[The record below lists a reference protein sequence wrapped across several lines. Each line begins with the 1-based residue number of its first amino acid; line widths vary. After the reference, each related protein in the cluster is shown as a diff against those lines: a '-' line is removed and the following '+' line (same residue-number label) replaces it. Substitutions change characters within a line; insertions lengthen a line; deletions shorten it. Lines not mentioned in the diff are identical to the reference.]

1 MNGWVQG
8 DTSTV
13 TFLFIDDGDGL
24 IQDLSVGGI
33 TPHISFSVNG
43 VARVENAMA
52 MQTPQTD
59 PLKKGKADYTFL
71 ASELKAGEVEVFGF
85 LTDSGGGRF
94 SMINPEVIEIRQL

>member
-24 IQDLSVGGI
+24 TQDLSVGGI
-33 TPHISFSVNG
+33 TPNISFSANG
-43 VARVENAMA
+43 EARVEKTMT

-71 ASELKAGEVEVFGF
+71 ASELKAGEIEIFGF
-85 LTDSGGGRF
+85 LTDSGSGRF
-94 SMINPEVIEIRQL
+94 SMIVPKVIDVRSL

>member
-33 TPHISFSVNG
+33 TPNISFSVNG
-43 VARVENAMA
+43 AARVEKTMT

-71 ASELKAGEVEVFGF
+71 ASELKAGEIEIFGF
-85 LTDSGGGRF
+85 LTDSGSGRF
-94 SMINPEVIEIRQL
+94 SMIVPKVIDVRSL